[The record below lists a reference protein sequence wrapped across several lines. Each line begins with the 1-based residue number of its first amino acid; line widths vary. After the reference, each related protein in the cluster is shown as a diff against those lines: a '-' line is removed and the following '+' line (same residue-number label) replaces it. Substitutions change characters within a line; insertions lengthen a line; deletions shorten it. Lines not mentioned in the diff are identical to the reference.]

1 MLLSPEKKY
10 YVYRLGLSLAS
21 GASLASAF
29 APANTPLFALAALI
43 LIFYIVGVTE
53 KVSHAVLW
61 GMAFGFGW
69 FVTGISWVYYSMYQ
83 LAGLAPFI
91 GSFGVLLGLVWIAGL
106 IGAIWA
112 LKGKWIYVAACGITI
127 FSVLLLSMAGKQIV
141 WSEPS
146 GEMTVRLVQP
156 NLLLQQS
163 MSERFDEMYFYLDN
177 VKVEKASVDAVILP
191 ESAYP
196 LAWQQFPNDQKE
208 RLLQWV
214 KSEKKSLLFNAFWLS
229 DGQYSN
235 AAIALDEKGDL
246 SLYQKHH
253 LVPFGEFVPWGFR
266 WFIDAMRI
274 PMTDLQPGNESQ
286 LAMNF
291 AGHSVAVNLCYENL
305 FGSEWIRAWDHASPE
320 LLINLSNLKWFGPVK
335 AASQHLQISQMRA
348 LETARPLLSV
358 TNSGETAYVDAHGVV
373 VKRLATDIDAT
384 MDVTVTTMKGEATPY
399 VKWGDWPA
407 VILAFLMLI
416 AAFICTFAEKRLQ
429 KG

>member
-1 MLLSPEKKY
+1 
-10 YVYRLGLSLAS
+10 
-21 GASLASAF
+21 
-29 APANTPLFALAALI
+29 
-43 LIFYIVGVTE
+43 
-53 KVSHAVLW
+53 
-61 GMAFGFGW
+61 
-69 FVTGISWVYYSMYQ
+69 
-83 LAGLAPFI
+83 
-91 GSFGVLLGLVWIAGL
+91 
-106 IGAIWA
+106 
-112 LKGKWIYVAACGITI
+112 
-127 FSVLLLSMAGKQIV
+127 MAGKQIV

-156 NLLLQQS
+156 NLEPRLLQQS

-305 FGSEWIRAWDHASPE
+305 FGSEWIRAWDQASPE

>member
-1 MLLSPEKKY
+1 
-10 YVYRLGLSLAS
+10 
-21 GASLASAF
+21 
-29 APANTPLFALAALI
+29 
-43 LIFYIVGVTE
+43 
-53 KVSHAVLW
+53 
-61 GMAFGFGW
+61 
-69 FVTGISWVYYSMYQ
+69 
-83 LAGLAPFI
+83 
-91 GSFGVLLGLVWIAGL
+91 
-106 IGAIWA
+106 
-112 LKGKWIYVAACGITI
+112 
-127 FSVLLLSMAGKQIV
+127 
-141 WSEPS
+141 
-146 GEMTVRLVQP
+146 
-156 NLLLQQS
+156 
-163 MSERFDEMYFYLDN
+163 
-177 VKVEKASVDAVILP
+177 
-191 ESAYP
+191 
-196 LAWQQFPNDQKE
+196 
-208 RLLQWV
+208 
-214 KSEKKSLLFNAFWLS
+214 
-229 DGQYSN
+229 
-235 AAIALDEKGDL
+235 
-246 SLYQKHH
+246 
-253 LVPFGEFVPWGFR
+253 
-266 WFIDAMRI
+266 MRI

-305 FGSEWIRAWDHASPE
+305 FGGEWIRAWDHASPE